1 MRRKEK
7 EIKDQ
12 KTIDEIIK
20 KAIVCR
26 IAMCDDGMPYLVPVN
41 FGYRDNAIYIHTA
54 YEGKKIDIL
63 RKNNRVCFE
72 IESDIQLVS
81 ADAACDWGTLYTSV
95 IGFGRAQ
102 FIEDE
107 EGKRE
112 GLEIIVRHYTDQPIE
127 FKEKGFRK
135 ALVIKIEIES
145 LTGKSSRQAVQPS
158 S

>member
-7 EIKDQ
+7 EIKDPKQ
-12 KTIDEIIK
+12 IEEIIK

-26 IAMCDDGMPYLVPVN
+26 IAMCDDDMPYLVPVN
-41 FGYRDNAIYIHTA
+41 FGYHDNAIYIHTA

-72 IESDIQLVS
+72 MESDFQLVS
-81 ADAACDWGTLYTSV
+81 ADAACDWGTLYESV
-95 IGFGRAQ
+95 IGFGRAR

-107 EGKRE
+107 EGKRK

-145 LTGKSSRQAVQPS
+145 LTGKSSQAVQPPS
-158 S
+158 

>member
-7 EIKDQ
+7 EIRDRQ
-12 KTIDEIIK
+12 RIEDIMK
-20 KAIVCR
+20 KALVCR
-26 IAMCDDGMPYLVPVN
+26 IAMCDDGAPYLVPVN
-41 FGYRDNAIYIHTA
+41 FGYEDNALYIHSA

-72 IESDIQLVS
+72 MESDVRLVS
-81 ADAACDWGTLYTSV
+81 ADAACDWGTLYDSV

-107 EGKRE
+107 EGKRK
-112 GLEIIVRHYTDQPIE
+112 GLEIIVRHYTDQPCE

-145 LTGKSSRQAVQPS
+145 LTGKSSRQTVQPS
-158 S
+158 P